1 MLISTCQLIKV
12 FMTKQFPKALRMIV
26 TGYDKLTKL
35 LIMNMSLKINKTLK
49 SKTNFLQLMGT
60 SH

>member
-1 MLISTCQLIKV
+1 
-12 FMTKQFPKALRMIV
+12 MTKQFPKALRMIV